1 MKNFELIP
9 LGLSLVNILWLS
21 LFYFNLWHIMM
32 IENAMQNNFVIN
44 RYGNDQE
51 LWLNKSRDKQ
61 SIKQTSIS
69 LPALM

>member
-1 MKNFELIP
+1 
-9 LGLSLVNILWLS
+9 
-21 LFYFNLWHIMM
+21 MM
-32 IENAMQNNFVIN
+32 IENVMQNNFVIN

-61 SIKQTSIS
+61 SIKQTSIL